1 MVSGDGRCDSPGKCA
16 KFCTYTLME
25 SSKNIILNSETV
37 DKREVQNKSPNME
50 WEAVHRALNHI
61 QGKVKV
67 FEITTDCS
75 TAVTKMLG
83 IFDDF

>member
-1 MVSGDGRCDSPGKCA
+1 
-16 KFCTYTLME
+16 ME

-50 WEAVHRALNHI
+50 RETVHRALNNI

-75 TAVTKMLG
+75 TAVTKTLG
-83 IFDDF
+83 MFDDF